1 MSSTSRREVLK
12 GLGAGSVAGLSG
24 LAGCIGGDGG
34 DGDATETPA
43 GGTATGTPG
52 SMGPTEFT
60 AGVFGP
66 FTGPFAPWGPA
77 TELGARLAAENLESE
92 LDVDITINTYDT
104 EVNPSAALDRMKRAV
119 TADGVDF
126 TQGALSSAVCTS
138 IGTWAS
144 DNGVI
149 YVADGASDTLT
160 GANCKPYMFR
170 TYPSNSMMSRSV
182 APQMAEIADSWYVMY
197 SDYVWGQ
204 NAQGIITNLLEEEG
218 SSVAGVEAIP
228 FPHDDYTQFLN
239 NAVNSDADGIAM
251 ILPGLEPTKALQQAR
266 NQGALEGHR
275 IMVHQNEAMT
285 QWSLGKWAAEQLDAS
300 AVGWNNAVEGGE
312 DFKTSVADRGDID
325 PMVRHYTAFIGM
337 DQVVRAA
344 VRAGSKDAEAIRG
357 ELEGHE
363 ISGSPVNDVESG
375 PLYWRACDHTLV
387 KPVYTISGRSTGDM
401 VDGPYKQWFN
411 VNRTVPGEDVVR
423 SCDEAGC
430 SF

>member
-1 MSSTSRREVLK
+1 MTRTSRRTLLK
-12 GLGAGSVAGLSG
+12 GLGAGSVAGLTG
-24 LAGCIGGDGG
+24 LAGCTGGDGG
-34 DGDATETPA
+34 DGGDGGAATD
-43 GGTATGTPG
+43 TATGTPG
-52 SMGPTEFT
+52 DMGPTEFT

-77 TELGARLAAENLESE
+77 TELGATLAAENLEEE
-92 LDVDITINTYDT
+92 LGVDITINTYDT

-126 TQGALSSAVCTS
+126 TQGALSSAVCTT

-149 YVADGASDTLT
+149 YLADGASDTLT

-170 TYPSNSMMSRSV
+170 TYPSNTMMSRSV
-182 APQMAEIADSWYVMY
+182 APRMADIADSWYVMY

-204 NAQGIITNLLEEEG
+204 NAQGTITKLLEEEG
-218 SSVAGVEAIP
+218 SSVAGVEATP

-239 NAVNSDADGIAM
+239 NAVNADVEGIAM

-266 NQGALEGHR
+266 NQGALEGHK

-285 QWSLGKWAAEQLDAS
+285 QWSLGKWAAAQLDAS

-312 DFKTSVADRGDID
+312 EFKTSVADRGDVD
-325 PMVRHYTAFIGM
+325 PMVRHYTAFIAM

-344 VRAGSKDAEAIRG
+344 VRAGSKDAEDIRL

-363 ISGSPVNDVESG
+363 IESEAVKAVESG
-375 PLYWRACDHTLV
+375 TQYWRACDHSLV
-387 KPVYTISGRSTGDM
+387 KPVYTISGRSEGDM
-401 VDGPYKQWFN
+401 TDSPYKSWFN
-411 VNRTVPGEDVVR
+411 VESSLAGDDVIR
-423 SCDEAGC
+423 ACEETGC

>member
-1 MSSTSRREVLK
+1 MPSTNRRQLLK
-12 GLGAGSVAGLSG
+12 GLGAGSVAGLTG
-24 LAGCIGGDGG
+24 LAGCLGGGDGG
-34 DGDATETPA
+34 DGDATDSP

-52 SMGPTEFT
+52 DMGPSEFT

-92 LDVDITINTYDT
+92 LGVDITINTYDT

-182 APQMAEIADSWYVMY
+182 APRMADIADSWYVMY

-204 NAQGIITNLLEEEG
+204 NAQGIITGLLEEEG
-218 SSVAGVEAIP
+218 SSVAGVEATP

-239 NAVNSDADGIAM
+239 NAVNSEADGIAM

-266 NQGALEGHR
+266 NQGALEGHQ
-275 IMVHQNEAMT
+275 IMIHQNEAMT

-325 PMVRHYTAFIGM
+325 PMVRHYTAFIAM

-357 ELEGHE
+357 EMEGHE
-363 ISGSPVNDVESG
+363 IESDPVKAVESG
-375 PLYWRACDHTLV
+375 TQYWRKCDHTLV
-387 KPVYTISGRSTGDM
+387 KPVYTISGRAEGDM
-401 VDGPYKQWFN
+401 TDSPYKSWFN
-411 VNRTVPGEDVVR
+411 VDSTVPGDDVVR
-423 SCDEAGC
+423 ACSETGC